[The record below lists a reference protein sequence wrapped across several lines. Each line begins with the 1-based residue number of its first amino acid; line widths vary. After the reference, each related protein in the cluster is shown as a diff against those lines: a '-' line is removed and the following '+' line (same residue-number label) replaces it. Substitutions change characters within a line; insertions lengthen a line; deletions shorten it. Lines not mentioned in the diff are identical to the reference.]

1 MQKILFGHL
10 RGVAAGGLVR
20 KRQIE
25 RRRRAEKSHGRLLV
39 RKACSI
45 FDPGGQK
52 SQVRRLVRNRRFE
65 RRRRAEKSH
74 SRLLVRK
81 ACSIFDPGGQKSQV
95 RRLVRNRRFER
106 RRRAEKSHSRLLVR
120 KACSIFDPGGQKS
133 QVRQVVRNDA
143 RSGTTSAKIS
153 QKGGGER
160 ESNTDRGVAE
170 VGQYRVE
177 SA

>member
-1 MQKILFGHL
+1 MPRKT
-10 RGVAAGGLVR
+10 RKTNVR
-20 KRQIE
+20 KPPKKRIGG
-25 RRRRAEKSHGRLLV
+25 RSGCDNNATRMVTKFFALCKNFVRPFARRRAEKSHG
-39 RKACSI
+39 
-45 FDPGGQK
+45 
-52 SQVRRLVRNRRFE
+52 
-65 RRRRAEKSH
+65 
-74 SRLLVRK
+74 RLLVRK

>member
-25 RRRRAEKSHGRLLV
+25 RRRRAEKSHVRLLV

-74 SRLLVRK
+74 GRLLVK
-81 ACSIFDPGGQKSQV
+81 NGVQI
-95 RRLVRNRRFER
+95 E
-106 RRRAEKSHSRLLVR
+106 
-120 KACSIFDPGGQKS
+120 
-133 QVRQVVRNDA
+133 
-143 RSGTTSAKIS
+143 TTLRKIS
-153 QKGGGER
+153 QTRRAACEIFNNGGA
-160 ESNTDRGVAE
+160 DRAV
-170 VGQYRVE
+170 Q
-177 SA
+177 